1 MSTGRHP
8 VPQRDIDPADLF
20 LPPTE
25 PIDITWMQAAL
36 AGTLPEDV
44 DFPR

>member
-1 MSTGRHP
+1 M
-8 VPQRDIDPADLF
+8 PQRDIDPADLF

-36 AGTLPEDV
+36 VGSQTDEREEISRQRRHP
-44 DFPR
+44 

>member
-1 MSTGRHP
+1 

-25 PIDITWMQAAL
+25 PIDITWMQAVL